1 MWADHGDS
9 VSQQYA
15 GTNALKSDITRNGKR
30 KFTGLMK
37 DGNVYNTINV
47 CQAIYCTL
55 SLSIL

>member
-37 DGNVYNTINV
+37 DGNV
-47 CQAIYCTL
+47 
-55 SLSIL
+55 